1 MYRFTMCLDLF
12 ANELMMIFHFKATFE
27 SKLTDIHFV
36 RFLNLALIIIIIN
49 QVLLTLILLDCR

>member
-1 MYRFTMCLDLF
+1 MCLGLF

-27 SKLTDIHFV
+27 NKLTDIHFV
-36 RFLNLALIIIIIN
+36 RFLNVALIIIIIN